1 MDWTCTSDLKLPHH
15 FVILRLVDLQVKIQG
30 EMALTVN
37 KYEIC
42 SVPKEKNIKE
52 CRENLED
59 GEIWYDSE
67 MKDERPKDGNV

>member
-1 MDWTCTSDLKLPHH
+1 
-15 FVILRLVDLQVKIQG
+15 
-30 EMALTVN
+30 MALTVN

-59 GEIWYDSE
+59 EEIWYDSE